1 MWWLLAGYLLGRRAA
16 RRERV
21 IVILDHPQS
30 DPYAEARRA
39 VRKAVVGLFVAGAV
53 LTGLIGGAYAVGF
66 YIAVFGAV
74 ALTVV
79 LTAPIARWILIR
91 HLRRQQQGALGRP
104 TP

>member
-1 MWWLLAGYLLGRRAA
+1 MWWLLTGYLLGRRAA
-16 RRERV
+16 PRGRD

-30 DPYAEARRA
+30 DPYAEAWRA
-39 VRKAVVGLFVAGAV
+39 VRKAVGLFVAGAA

-66 YIAVFGAV
+66 YIVVFGAL

-91 HLRRQQQGALGRP
+91 HLRRQQHGALGRP